1 MELLQVLKIGLL
13 ELLAKL
19 CLIPQE
25 VSDRAAMQFVAS
37 WDGEPAQTE
46 GDAGAASA
54 EDLCS
59 GDDVYAHA
67 SLMQHEVDQLSVSMW
82 WMMQGYKVFL
92 LDPTGRAPGP
102 LFDD

>member
-37 WDGEPAQTE
+37 WGGQPAQTE

-54 EDLCS
+54 EDLYT
-59 GDDVYAHA
+59 GAEDYADMLHR
-67 SLMQHEVDQLSVSMW
+67 LVEDELDESMRW
-82 WMMQGYKVFL
+82 AAFDYKVIPF
-92 LDPTGRAPGP
+92 DPTGMVGLP